1 MNTPNDKKPKPYTP
15 SSAPFPYFE
24 IAGMDEHNAQVRE
37 YARHT
42 AQTQQNAAMI
52 NEIKA
57 INDRLQKQID
67 DAKKSARTANMR
79 SWISI
84 GISIVSVVVSVL
96 FWFFPAG

>member
-1 MNTPNDKKPKPYTP
+1 MNTPNDKKPKPYIS

-37 YARHT
+37 HSRHT
-42 AQTQQNAAMI
+42 AQMQQNTAMI

-57 INDRLQKQID
+57 INDNLQKQID
-67 DAKKSARTANMR
+67 DAKKSARAANIR

-96 FWFFPAG
+96 F

>member
-57 INDRLQKQID
+57 INDRLQKY
-67 DAKKSARTANMR
+67 RH
-79 SWISI
+79 
-84 GISIVSVVVSVL
+84 GYLSVYQSCLLPFLSFLAFFFDFPSL
-96 FWFFPAG
+96 FFTQ

>member
-1 MNTPNDKKPKPYTP
+1 MNTPKDKKPKLYTP

-67 DAKKSARTANMR
+67 DANKSAKSAKIQA
-79 SWISI
+79 WVSI
-84 GISIVSVVVSVL
+84 GISILSIAVSVFL
-96 FWFFPAG
+96 GIFL